1 MVLLEMA
8 VNCDFMVIEQLHD
21 SIKSSV
27 CELEA
32 QWSLCVCVFES
43 LLPLFDV
50 SGSVFTHSQ

>member
-1 MVLLEMA
+1 MA